1 MSMLFVLFGRAGVLV
16 VSSSGEAE
24 AVLSV
29 VLIDAG
35 VAFRA

>member
-1 MSMLFVLFGRAGVLV
+1 MSMLFAFFGRAGVLV
-16 VSSSGEAE
+16 ASSSGEAE